1 MKHTNTVII
10 GGGQAGLAMSR
21 CLLDRGVDH
30 VVLERGRVGER
41 WRTERWDSLRL
52 LTPNWHSRLPHWH
65 YKGNDPDG
73 YMTVPDFVRHLER
86 YARSFDAPVRTGT
99 TVKSVER
106 VGHGA
111 YRVTTDR
118 GAWSANNVV
127 IATGHCDVP
136 WVPGFAS
143 GLADDIFQI
152 VPSDY
157 RNPSQLPD
165 GNVLVVGASASG
177 AQLAEELALAGRK
190 VTLAVGRHTRLP
202 RRYRSR
208 DILWW
213 LDTMGGFM
221 APADPAEE
229 ASSPA
234 PQLVGAP
241 DNRSIDVGLLQAR
254 GVRLAGKVTA
264 ADGHLVRF
272 EDNLADTVKA
282 ADDQL
287 AATLPKIDEF
297 ATAMDLDDK
306 VGPPETLRPIRLK
319 QAPEQ
324 IDLRADRI
332 TTVLWA
338 TGYRRSYS
346 WLKVPV
352 RDERG
357 EIRHKGG
364 ITDEPGLYVL
374 GIRFMRRKNS
384 NFIDGVGN
392 DAAEL
397 SQHLAE
403 RLRDR
408 AA

>member
-1 MKHTNTVII
+1 MKQTDTVII

-21 CLLDRGVDH
+21 CLAERGVSH
-30 VVLERGRVGER
+30 VVLERGQVGER
-41 WRTERWDSLRL
+41 WRSERWDSLRL

-65 YKGNDPDG
+65 YEGNDPDG
-73 YMTVPDFVRHLER
+73 YMTTQEFIVHLEQ
-86 YARSFDAPVRTGT
+86 YARSFDAPIRTGT
-99 TVKSVER
+99 TVQAVER
-106 VGHGA
+106 VARGR
-111 YRVTTDR
+111 YRVTTDC
-118 GAWSANNVV
+118 GVWEASNVV

-136 WVPGFAS
+136 WVPSLAS
-143 GLADDIFQI
+143 GLADDLFQI

-157 RNPSQLPD
+157 RNPRQLPA

-177 AQLAEELALAGRK
+177 AQLAEELAEAGRR

-202 RRYRSR
+202 RSYRGR

-213 LDTMGGFM
+213 IDTMGGFM

-229 ASSPA
+229 AKSPA

-241 DNRSIDVGLLQAR
+241 DNRSIDVGLLEAR
-254 GVRLAGKVTA
+254 GVRLAGKVIA
-264 ADGHLVRF
+264 AEGHRVRF
-272 EDNLADTVKA
+272 DDTLAETVKT

-287 AATLPKIDEF
+287 AATLLKIDEF
-297 ATAMDLDDK
+297 ATIMGLDDK
-306 VGPPETLRPIRLK
+306 VGPPEEIRPTRLRP
-319 QAPEQ
+319 APTE
-324 IDLRADRI
+324 IDLRADEI

-338 TGYRRSYS
+338 TGYRRSYP

-352 RDERG
+352 LDERG
-357 EIRHKGG
+357 EIRHEGG
-364 ITDEPGLYVL
+364 VTAEPGLYVL
-374 GIRFMRRKNS
+374 GLRFQRRKNS

-397 SQHLAE
+397 SRHLVE